1 VQRLSSEELGRAQ
14 VLEVIMHDVA
24 ENPALEA
31 DPLESLE
38 RVPSAR
44 AR

>member
-14 VLEVIMHDVA
+14 ALEVIVHDVA

-38 RVPSAR
+38 RVASAGFR
-44 AR
+44 